1 MSGRPNGTHSQ
12 RSAWR
17 GCLAPEQHSSPS
29 SSPMARRLTDATG
42 TLLKP
47 VSLGILRQRT
57 SATDLIKLDAV
68 SQSNPYATPASGR
81 GCLFDCIGFLSPNYL
96 RKNAPDSSD
105 LGQDK
110 PRPSLMGNAW
120 ISLKYALVL
129 KSLQSAG
136 LLSIGYR
143 YLGSGRGCPP
153 ITTGG
158 LQR

>member
-1 MSGRPNGTHSQ
+1 MSGKPRETHSQ
-12 RSAWR
+12 RSVWR
-17 GCLAPEQHSSPS
+17 GCLAPRRHLSLL
-29 SSPMARRLTDATG
+29 SSPMARKLTDATG
-42 TLLKP
+42 TVCVP

-57 SATDLIKLDAV
+57 FATGLIKLDAV
-68 SQSNPYATPASGR
+68 CQSNPHATPASGR
-81 GCLFDCIGFLSPNYL
+81 GCLFDSIGCLSPNYL
-96 RKNAPDSSD
+96 RKNAPYSSD

-136 LLSIGYR
+136 LPSIGYR